1 MSETHVTVESWQGI
15 LRGERIEGER
25 ALALHLDEG
34 CDRCEEVVA
43 GLLLADGLDGEA
55 DHRLLAFPAAGGRD
69 RPGFERIMRQLRL
82 ESRVRLGAEEAPA
95 AARTSKVLPLSL
107 AGALALAGMTVLLLQ
122 LPRARSAHEWGEA
135 SFPEVSLSFSV
146 APSAREDSDD
156 IERGVPNSA
165 YSDDRTIGLQYELS
179 SPAFVTLVRMGPHD
193 RAELLAQPG
202 RMGPGRH
209 DLLVNDTPV
218 GVSLRGFVGRN
229 RFGVI
234 ASLAPLSYPELAAV
248 AASIAGDR
256 PLDRTRRPLQ
266 SVGVGFFDIEVEPAH
281 P

>member
-1 MSETHVTVESWQGI
+1 MNETHLTVESWQGI
-15 LRGERIEGER
+15 LRGERVEGER
-25 ALALHLDEG
+25 ALALHLAEG
-34 CDRCEEVVA
+34 CNCCEEVVA

-55 DHRLLAFPAAGGRD
+55 DHRLVAVPAAGGRD

-82 ESRVRLGAEEAPA
+82 ESRVRPGVEEAPVA
-95 AARTSKVLPLSL
+95 MRISKVLPLAL

-122 LPRARSAHEWGEA
+122 LPRARSAHEWDEV

-146 APSAREDSDD
+146 APPAQEDSDD
-156 IERGVPNSA
+156 IERGVPNGA

-179 SPAFVTLVRMGPHD
+179 TPAFVTLVRMGPD
-193 RAELLAQPG
+193 ARPELLAQPG

-218 GVSLRGFVGRN
+218 GVSLRGFAGRN

-234 ASLAPLSYPELAAV
+234 ASLAPLSHPELAAV
-248 AASIAGDR
+248 ASSIAGDR
-256 PLDRTRRPLQ
+256 PLDRTRRPFQ
-266 SVGVGFFDIEVEPAH
+266 SVGVGFFDIQVEAAAP
-281 P
+281 